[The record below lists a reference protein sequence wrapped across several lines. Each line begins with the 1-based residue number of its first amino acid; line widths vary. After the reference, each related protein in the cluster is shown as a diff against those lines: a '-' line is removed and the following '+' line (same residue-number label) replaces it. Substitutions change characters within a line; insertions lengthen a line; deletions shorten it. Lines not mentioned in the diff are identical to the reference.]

1 MLKGGSGAQGRSN
14 KTRPSQYIRGVK
26 PPLLT
31 NGDPASPEHL
41 LSNLS
46 APVLADG
53 HRTAAA
59 L

>member
-1 MLKGGSGAQGRSN
+1 MLRGGSGAQGRSN
-14 KTRPSQYIRGVK
+14 ETHSSQYIRGVK

-46 APVLADG
+46 APVLA
-53 HRTAAA
+53 AASRA
-59 L
+59 